1 MGNDSLEKKG
11 TARELSLVKAPLVKA
26 GCPRIRPDTAH
37 STSLWPEADFR
48 VFPSTSAGMEEGPAG
63 CWLPWFEASYL
74 LQGGWELSWEP
85 CGFTLSGP
93 VAGFPGPLPL
103 ISQSPWPRPCRP
115 SCCGHQQRLVK
126 STRAR
131 GGHTAAP
138 QQWQLLNQDGS
149 QESQEGIWRRVC
161 LKISEGHMW
170 PRSCPEVNEM
180 PVSQHLC
187 QQWVFSLRSCNW
199 KMVLYP
205 AFLHF
210 FD

>member
-1 MGNDSLEKKG
+1 MTLTSPDVILQHTHTHTPPTLCLVAISFPCSLVIFLKCIRSTLLATRIMGNDSLEKKG

-103 ISQSPWPRPCRP
+103 ISQSP
-115 SCCGHQQRLVK
+115 
-126 STRAR
+126 
-131 GGHTAAP
+131 
-138 QQWQLLNQDGS
+138 
-149 QESQEGIWRRVC
+149 
-161 LKISEGHMW
+161 
-170 PRSCPEVNEM
+170 
-180 PVSQHLC
+180 
-187 QQWVFSLRSCNW
+187 
-199 KMVLYP
+199 
-205 AFLHF
+205 
-210 FD
+210 